1 MTQAIKITP
10 MLQQYLEIK
19 QGYPDAI
26 LFYRMGDFYEMFF
39 EDAIVASKI
48 LGIALT
54 SRNNKDE
61 ANKVPLCGF
70 PYHAAS
76 TYLAKLIKAGHRV
89 AICEQIE
96 DQAMARDG
104 QVSHAPGM
112 DKERPLAKGIVK
124 REVIRVVSPGVVTD
138 AQLLD
143 DKSNLYVAAI
153 SRQELAKAVTYG
165 LSFLDLSTG
174 EFLVGEFQDDSA
186 AGDLILDQLT
196 RMAPAE
202 LLVSHEQSKLLTAL
216 LQTAQTLLP
225 GLCITERAET
235 LFHRPSCEEL
245 LTDHFQVLNLAGFG
259 CGAMQQGII
268 CAGVLLDYIR
278 ETQKTE
284 LDHIEVLRPIDLAAI
299 LQIDES
305 SRRNL
310 ELTQTII
317 GTRREGSLLAV
328 LDQTC
333 TPMGARLLHHHL
345 LFPLQD
351 VARITARLDA
361 VANLFTD
368 RPLRQELRAQ
378 LATIYDLERLNS
390 RMVLGSANGRDMLAM
405 RQSLAILPA
414 IKKLLGQCSATRLL
428 HISAELDPL
437 IDLHQLLSAA
447 IHEDAPITLRDGNL
461 IRPGYNQEL
470 DELVHLLRDGRQMI
484 LELENKERAA
494 TGIAKLKVGYNRV
507 FGYFIEVSRLQAA
520 HVPSHYIRKQ
530 TLVNAERFITPEL
543 KDFEDKVLGAQEKRL
558 DLEYQLFTQIR
569 KQLAAESPRLLKSAQ
584 LLAQVDFFTALAEC
598 AHRYHY
604 CRPEV
609 NGGEAIIISEGRHP
623 VIERSLPIGKFV
635 PNDVTLDQDS
645 QEVLIITGPNM
656 AGKSTVLRQTALIVL
671 MAQMGSFVPADRAV
685 IGVVDRIFTRVG
697 AMDDLRR
704 GQSTFMVEMNETA
717 NILNNATDR
726 SLVILDEI
734 GRGTS
739 TFDGLAI
746 AWAVAEDLVTK
757 NNRGVKTLFATH
769 YHELIDLAR
778 TQPRVRNYS
787 IAVREWNDTIIF
799 LHKLVEGGTNRSYG
813 IQVAALAGVPARVV
827 QRAGEIL
834 ANIETGELDQDGRP
848 CIARDRSR
856 PTGKKHPSQL
866 SLFTPA
872 DPLRDYLQQIK
883 ADTLSPR
890 QALDIIYEIELLLQ
904 K

>member
-1 MTQAIKITP
+1 MTQALKITP

-19 QGYPDAI
+19 QGHPDAI

-39 EDAIVASKI
+39 EDAVVASKI

-70 PYHAAS
+70 PYHAAP
-76 TYLAKLIKAGHRV
+76 TYLAKLIKAGRRV

-96 DQAMARDG
+96 DPA
-104 QVSHAPGM
+104 
-112 DKERPLAKGIVK
+112 LAKGIVK
-124 REVIRVVSPGVVTD
+124 REVIRVVSPGVITD

-153 SRQELAKAVTYG
+153 SRQEQAKAVTYG
-165 LSFLDLSTG
+165 LGFLDLSTG
-174 EFLVGEFQDDSA
+174 EFLVGEFRDDSDP
-186 AGDLILDQLT
+186 GDLILDQLT

-202 LLVSHEQSKLLTAL
+202 LLVSRDQAKGLAVL
-216 LQTAQTLLP
+216 LQSARTLLP
-225 GLCITERAET
+225 GLCITERPESQ
-235 LFHRPSCEEL
+235 FHLPSCEEL

-259 CGAMQQGII
+259 CGAMTQGIV

-284 LDHIEVLRPIDLAAI
+284 LDHIETLRPIDLDAI

-333 TPMGARLLHHHL
+333 TPMGARLLRHHL

-361 VANLFTD
+361 VANLFMD
-368 RPLRQELRAQ
+368 HNLRQEFRAQ

-390 RMVLGSANGRDMLAM
+390 RMVLGNANGRDMLAM
-405 RQSLAILPA
+405 RTSLAILPT
-414 IKKLLGQCSATRLL
+414 IKGLLARCSATRLAT
-428 HISAELDPL
+428 IGAELDPL
-437 IDLHQLLSAA
+437 TAIHQLLTDA
-447 IHEDAPITLRDGNL
+447 IHEDAPITLRDGHL
-461 IRPGYNQEL
+461 IRAGFNQEL
-470 DELVHLLRDGRQMI
+470 DELVHLLRDGKQMI

-507 FGYFIEVSRLQAA
+507 FGYFIEVSRLQAE
-520 HVPSHYIRKQ
+520 HVPEHYIRKQ

-543 KDFEDKVLGAQEKRL
+543 KEFEEKVMGAQEKRL
-558 DLEYQLFTQIR
+558 ELEYQLFTRVRQ
-569 KQLAAESPRLLKSAQ
+569 QLAAESPRLIKCAQ
-584 LLAQVDFFTALAEC
+584 LLAQVDFFVALAEC

-604 CRPEV
+604 RRPEV
-609 NGGEAIIISEGRHP
+609 NDGEAIVISEGRHP
-623 VIERSLPIGKFV
+623 VIERSLPTGKFV
-635 PNDVTLDQDS
+635 PNDVALDQES

-671 MAQMGSFVPADRAV
+671 MAQMGSFVPADSAV

-717 NILNNATDR
+717 NILNNATER

-746 AWAVAEDLVTK
+746 AWAVAEDLVAK
-757 NNRGVKTLFATH
+757 NNKGVKTLFATH
-769 YHELIDLAR
+769 YHELTDLAR
-778 TQPRVRNYS
+778 TQSRVRNYS

-813 IQVAALAGVPARVV
+813 IQVAALAGVPPRVV
-827 QRAGEIL
+827 ARAGEIL
-834 ANIETGELDQDGRP
+834 ANIESGELERDGSP
-848 CIARDRSR
+848 CIARDRR
-856 PTGKKHPSQL
+856 GKNGSKRQHPSQL
-866 SLFTPA
+866 SLFTPPA
-872 DPLRDYLQQIK
+872 DPLRDYLQTIK

-890 QALDIIYEIELLLQ
+890 QALDVLYEVEALL
-904 K
+904 KG

>member
-1 MTQAIKITP
+1 MTQAVKITP

-19 QGYPDAI
+19 QGHPDAI

-70 PYHAAS
+70 PYHAAAG
-76 TYLAKLIKAGHRV
+76 YLAKLIKAGRRV

-96 DQAMARDG
+96 DPA
-104 QVSHAPGM
+104 
-112 DKERPLAKGIVK
+112 LAKGIVK

-143 DKSNLYVAAI
+143 DKSNLYVAALT
-153 SRQELAKAVTYG
+153 RQEQGRQEQAKGVNYG

-186 AGDLILDQLT
+186 TGDVILDQLT

-202 LLVSHEQSKLLTAL
+202 LLVSHDQAKGLAPL
-216 LQTAQTLLP
+216 LQTAKTLLP
-225 GLCITERAET
+225 GLCITEQPEI
-235 LFHRPSCEEL
+235 LFHLASCEEL

-259 CGAMQQGII
+259 CGGMTQGII
-268 CAGVLLDYIR
+268 CAGVLLSYIR

-284 LDHIEVLRPIDLAAI
+284 ISHIETLRPIDLAAI

-317 GTRREGSLLAV
+317 GSRREGSLLAV

-333 TPMGARLLHHHL
+333 TPMGARLLRHHL

-351 VARITARLDA
+351 VARITARMDG
-361 VANLFTD
+361 VDNLFKDTT
-368 RPLRQELRAQ
+368 LRKEFRAQ

-390 RMVLGSANGRDMLAM
+390 RMVLGNANGRDMLAM
-405 RQSLAILPA
+405 RTSLAILPA
-414 IKKLLGQCSATRLL
+414 IKELLARCRAARLLG
-428 HISAELDPL
+428 ISAELDPL
-437 IDLHQLLSAA
+437 TDLHQLLTDA

-470 DELVHLLRDGRQMI
+470 DELVHLLRDGKQMI
-484 LELENKERAA
+484 LDLENKEREA

-507 FGYFIEVSRLQAA
+507 FGYFIEVSKLQAEK
-520 HVPSHYIRKQ
+520 VPAHYIRKQ
-530 TLVNAERFITPEL
+530 TLVNGERFITPEL
-543 KDFEDKVLGAQEKRL
+543 KEFEDKVLGAQEKRL
-558 DLEYQLFTQIR
+558 ELEYQLFTQTR
-569 KQLAAESPRLLKSAQ
+569 KHLAAESPRLLKTAQ
-584 LLAQVDFFTALAEC
+584 LLAQVDYFVSLAEC

-604 CRPEV
+604 RRPEV
-609 NGGEAIIISEGRHP
+609 NDGEAITITEGRHP
-623 VIERSLPIGKFV
+623 VIERSLPSGKFV
-635 PNDVTLDQDS
+635 PNDVALDQER

-671 MAQMGSFVPADRAV
+671 MAQMGSFVPADSAV

-717 NILNNATDR
+717 NILNNATER

-746 AWAVAEDLVTK
+746 AWAVAEDLVLK
-757 NNRGVKTLFATH
+757 NNKGVKTLFATH
-769 YHELIDLAR
+769 YHELTDLAR
-778 TQPRVRNYS
+778 TQERVRNYS

-813 IQVAALAGVPARVV
+813 IQVAALAGVPPRVV
-827 QRAGEIL
+827 ARAGEIL
-834 ANIETGELDQDGRP
+834 ANIETGELDPDGTP
-848 CIARDRSR
+848 AIAKHRGEKKTR
-856 PTGKKHPSQL
+856 GKKHPGQL
-866 SLFTPA
+866 SLFPPPS
-872 DPLRDYLQQIK
+872 DPVRKYMETIK

-890 QALDIIYEIELLLQ
+890 QALDVLYELEKLLNE
-904 K
+904 